1 MITLLTVAQTIISIL
16 LASVLLTAVV
26 MVSRA
31 LWDSVKDADR

>member
-1 MITLLTVAQTIISIL
+1 MITLLTVAQTITSIL

-31 LWDSVKDADR
+31 LWDSLKDADQ